1 MKTNTKSKTA
11 KSPARA
17 ASMVLTNCTDA
28 PRGITLK
35 TGVILLQAREMRAI
49 TLQEQDEIR
58 ALFHCKTFQRFVDN
72 GIFRLL
78 GMDDEEESTAVPTPE
93 APAALKEG
101 VNVDGLQAPVD
112 VSTPPK
118 VVEYQQGGS
127 LPEAPPAKA

>member
-58 ALFHCKTFQRFVDN
+58 ALFRCKTFQRFVDN
-72 GIFRLL
+72 GIFRLS